1 MKALISPNEKAQQI
15 SSWTSET
22 VDGRTSNYAVY
33 SDITNGCRIVQ
44 TSETEFDVASPLYWV
59 DCASDLDVNTNY
71 FDTSDNTIKAIT
83 NAAEPT

>member
-1 MKALISPNEKAQQI
+1 MKALISPDEKVQQI

-33 SDITNGCRIVQ
+33 TDIPNGCRIVQ
-44 TSETEFDVASPLYWV
+44 TSETEFEVASPLNWV
-59 DCASDLDVNTNY
+59 DCASDLDATANY
-71 FDTSDNTIKAIT
+71 YDTSDNTIKAIS